1 VVFGGGARRFPVA
14 PLLWLFFSGF
24 SFLAFLFWLLW
35 LFWMP
40 LLVRRAAGA
49 LS

>member
-1 VVFGGGARRFPVA
+1 LVAVRVVF
-14 PLLWLFFSGF
+14 LWLLCSGF